1 MFIDYIKDRK
11 RNILIVFAY
20 LKVIGLI
27 STSFYILSKR

>member
-11 RNILIVFAY
+11 RNNLIVFTY

-27 STSFYILSKR
+27 FIENPFCS

>member
-1 MFIDYIKDRK
+1 MFIDYIKDGK

-27 STSFYILSKR
+27 FTSFYILSKI